1 MVAAMDRE
9 GFGSCGNQYECEAVC
24 PKSISVRFIAKLNRE
39 FLRATIAEPGPLT
52 EAPAD
57 PHAESH

>member
-1 MVAAMDRE
+1 MDRE
-9 GFGSCGNQYECEAVC
+9 GFGSCSNQNECEAVC

-39 FLRATIAEPGPLT
+39 FLRATIAEPGPLA
-52 EAPAD
+52 ESPAA

>member
-1 MVAAMDRE
+1 MVRAMDRE

-24 PKSISVRFIAKLNRE
+24 PKSISVRFIALLNRE
-39 FLRATIAEPGPLT
+39 FLRATIAEPGPQT
-52 EAPAD
+52 GVPSD

>member
-9 GFGSCGNQYECEAVC
+9 GFGSCSNQYECEAVC

-39 FLRATIAEPGPLT
+39 FLHATIAEPGPFT

-57 PHAESH
+57 PLDESH